1 MTAIDSN
8 KTIINL
14 AVKLNSYYFN
24 HWPYLKIYYNNQE
37 IFNDQIINTAD
48 LCFILTCT
56 DTNTLRF
63 VHYGK
68 KFGEDNIWDSDA
80 EGKQNCY
87 LEIKDIIFN
96 DISVIDA
103 ILPSLEFITHWT
115 PTQLKSNND
124 FIAQN
129 NKFFSHGTM
138 GFNGEITV
146 EFTTP
151 IYNWLI
157 DKKFKLPLKETA
169 YFSDYSSRW
178 HYEEDIKLLEEIK
191 ALIKYDKNRS
201 N

>member
-1 MTAIDSN
+1 MHKD
-8 KTIINL
+8 KVDVV
-14 AVKLNSYYFN
+14 VKLNSYYFN

-37 IFNDQIINTAD
+37 IFNDQIIGTSELNFVLECEA
-48 LCFILTCT
+48 
-56 DTNTLRF
+56 TNNLQF

-68 KFGEDNIWDSDA
+68 KFGEDNIWDSDS
-80 EGKQNCY
+80 EGKHSCY
-87 LEIKDIIFN
+87 LEIKDITFN
-96 DISVIDA
+96 DISVND
-103 ILPSLEFITHWT
+103 ILPNLEFVTHWT
-115 PTQLKSNND
+115 PKQLEGDKN

-129 NKFFSHGTM
+129 SKFFSHGTM

-191 ALIKYDKNRS
+191 TLINYDKNR
-201 N
+201 NN